1 MVAAVVDA
9 PLEVFVQL
17 LEAGADPNHRDL
29 GGFSAL
35 AWVVEKITELP
46 SADKDPRGPTYRNEI
61 VQLLIKF
68 DADVNSTSLCKGPGL
83 CDDECK
89 TGCTKTPLHLA
100 LESSTNDGLLAVC
113 QTLLK
118 SGATLDSLVAVRAHD
133 PNTLIEICKRRGH
146 SRFQLELIKL
156 TYRTDHEF
164 IGERLANFDD
174 PSSDGTRSNPLKD
187 SSFLIIRIVLM
198 VVALWQRK
206 CWRLALAQISSL
218 TVGDWCDGTIV
229 AWLDEGG
236 YDFFVNEHDWTEMCV
251 LMRTFL
257 TTITI
262 LDHWHE
268 ANTDNN
274 TQVSL

>member
-1 MVAAVVDA
+1 MELLQNEHEWREQLYISKLYLDPPLNLLIAASAGPNSACVVMLIEQVLSNGFDLARILGTTGRHKRTPLMVAAVVDA

-17 LEAGADPNHRDL
+17 LEAGADTNHRDL

-68 DADVNSTSLCKGPGL
+68 SADVNGTSLCKGPGL

-100 LESSTNDGLLAVC
+100 LESSTDDGLLAVC

-118 SGATLDSLVAVRAHD
+118 SGAALDSLVAVRAHD

-146 SRFQLELIKL
+146 SHFQLELIKL

-164 IGERLANFDD
+164 MGERLANFDD
-174 PSSDGTRSNPLKD
+174 PSSDGTHNAPL
-187 SSFLIIRIVLM
+187 L
-198 VVALWQRK
+198 
-206 CWRLALAQISSL
+206 
-218 TVGDWCDGTIV
+218 
-229 AWLDEGG
+229 
-236 YDFFVNEHDWTEMCV
+236 
-251 LMRTFL
+251 
-257 TTITI
+257 
-262 LDHWHE
+262 
-268 ANTDNN
+268 
-274 TQVSL
+274 